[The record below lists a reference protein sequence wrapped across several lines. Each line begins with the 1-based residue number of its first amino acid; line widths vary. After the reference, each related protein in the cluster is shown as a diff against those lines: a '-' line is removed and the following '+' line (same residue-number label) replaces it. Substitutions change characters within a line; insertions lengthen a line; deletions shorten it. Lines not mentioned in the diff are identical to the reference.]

1 MKLKGK
7 LWKRLGKPTLALA
20 LAVFVLQGAGGGEA
34 IAASLTELQQEQA
47 KLEQEQEE
55 NDAKLASLKE
65 DQSKQQE
72 YKDALDA
79 QMQNLQSQIDGLNT
93 QINSLDASIEEKNTA
108 IAEKQKN
115 IDEDV
120 ETLKE
125 RLCAIY
131 MMGDASTL
139 EILLQSES
147 VIDMAQK
154 VELLNIIT
162 EHDTKLIAQL
172 TADME
177 SIADEKA
184 EIESEKE
191 QVAAART
198 ELESKGSELASVQA
212 EAERVLEELNQSVAS
227 VQAES
232 DRIAEEKAQASA
244 EIDQWWK
251 DYYAQLAEQ
260 ENQQNNGSSGSSGGS
275 SSGSIGSGGYVST
288 GNFTWP
294 VPGFT
299 NISCGYSSGHKA
311 IDISGGGR
319 TIYGT
324 PIVAADSGK
333 VVTAT
338 YHYSYGNYVMID
350 HGGGYSTL
358 YAHASS
364 LAVSVGQTVTKGQTI
379 AYVGSTGNSTG
390 PHLHFE
396 VRVNGNRQNPFNWF
410 S

>member
-55 NDAKLASLKE
+55 NDAKLASLKA

-251 DYYAQLAEQ
+251 DYYAQLAAQ
-260 ENQQNNGSSGSSGGS
+260 ENQQNNGSSGSSGG

-364 LAVSVGQTVTKGQTI
+364 LAVSAGQTVTKGQTI

>member
-55 NDAKLASLKE
+55 NDAKLASLKA

-93 QINSLDASIEEKNTA
+93 QINGLDASIEEKNTA

-232 DRIAEEKAQASA
+232 DRIAQEKAQASA

-251 DYYAQLAEQ
+251 DYYAQLAA
-260 ENQQNNGSSGSSGGS
+260 QNNSSSGSSGGS

-364 LAVSVGQTVTKGQTI
+364 LAVSAGQTVTKGQTI

>member
-20 LAVFVLQGAGGGEA
+20 LAVFVLQGAGGDEA

-55 NDAKLASLKE
+55 NDAKLASLKA

-93 QINSLDASIEEKNTA
+93 QINGLDASIEEKNTA

-251 DYYAQLAEQ
+251 DYYAQLAAQ
-260 ENQQNNGSSGSSGGS
+260 ENQQNNGSSGSSGG

-364 LAVSVGQTVTKGQTI
+364 LAVSAGQTVTKGQTI

>member
-1 MKLKGK
+1 MKGK
-7 LWKRLGKPTLALA
+7 FWKRLGKPVLALV
-20 LAVFVLQGAGGGEA
+20 LAVCVAQGTGGSA
-34 IAASLTELQQEQA
+34 IAATLTELQQEQA
-47 KLEQEQEE
+47 RLEQEKKE
-55 NDAKLASLKE
+55 NDAKLAELKA

-72 YKDALDA
+72 YKNTLDA

-93 QINSLDASIEEKNTA
+93 QINDLDTSISEKNAA
-108 IAEKQKN
+108 IAEKQEN
-115 IDEDV
+115 IDRDV

-139 EILLQSES
+139 EIILQSES

-154 VELLNIIT
+154 VELLNMIT
-162 EHDTKLIAQL
+162 EHDTRMIQQL
-172 TADME
+172 SADME
-177 SIADEKA
+177 AIADEKA
-184 EIESEKE
+184 EIESQKE
-191 QVAAART
+191 EVAAART
-198 ELESKGSELASVQA
+198 QLEAKGSELASVQA
-212 EAERVLEELNQSVAS
+212 EAERVLEELNQSVES

-232 DRIAEEKAQASA
+232 DRIAKEKAQASA

-251 DYYAQLAEQ
+251 DYYAQQAA
-260 ENQQNNGSSGSSGGS
+260 QNNGSSGG
-275 SSGSIGSGGYVST
+275 SSGSSGSGGYVST

-364 LAVSVGQTVTKGQTI
+364 LAVSAEQTVTKGQTI

>member
-251 DYYAQLAEQ
+251 DYYAQLAA
-260 ENQQNNGSSGSSGGS
+260 QNNSSSGSSGGS

-364 LAVSVGQTVTKGQTI
+364 LTVSAGQTVTKGQTI

>member
-1 MKLKGK
+1 MKGK
-7 LWKRLGKPTLALA
+7 FWKRLGKPVLALA
-20 LAVFVLQGAGGGEA
+20 LALCVAQGTGGSA
-34 IAASLTELQQEQA
+34 IAATLTELQQEQA
-47 KLEQEQEE
+47 RLEQEKKE
-55 NDAKLASLKE
+55 NDAKLAELKA

-93 QINSLDASIEEKNTA
+93 QINDLDASISEKNAA
-108 IAEKQKN
+108 IAEKQEN
-115 IDEDV
+115 IDRDV
-120 ETLKE
+120 ETLKD

-139 EILLQSES
+139 EIILQSES

-154 VELLNIIT
+154 VELLNMIT
-162 EHDTKLIAQL
+162 EHDTKMIQQL
-172 TADME
+172 SADME
-177 SIADEKA
+177 AIADEKA
-184 EIESEKE
+184 EIESQKE
-191 QVAAART
+191 EVAAART
-198 ELESKGSELASVQA
+198 ELETKGSELASVQA
-212 EAERVLEELNQSVAS
+212 EAERVLEELNQSVES

-232 DRIAEEKAQASA
+232 DRIAQEKAQASA

-251 DYYAQLAEQ
+251 DYYAQQVA
-260 ENQQNNGSSGSSGGS
+260 QNNNSSGGSSGSS
-275 SSGSIGSGGYVST
+275 GSGGYVST

-299 NISCGYSSGHKA
+299 NISCGYSSGHRA

-364 LAVSVGQTVTKGQTI
+364 LAVSAGQTVTKGQTI

>member
-79 QMQNLQSQIDGLNT
+79 QMQNLQSQIDGLNA
-93 QINSLDASIEEKNTA
+93 QINGLDASIEEKNTA

-251 DYYAQLAEQ
+251 DYYAQLAA
-260 ENQQNNGSSGSSGGS
+260 QNNSSSGSSGGS

-364 LAVSVGQTVTKGQTI
+364 LAVSAGQTVTKGQTI

>member
-1 MKLKGK
+1 
-7 LWKRLGKPTLALA
+7 
-20 LAVFVLQGAGGGEA
+20 
-34 IAASLTELQQEQA
+34 
-47 KLEQEQEE
+47 
-55 NDAKLASLKE
+55 
-65 DQSKQQE
+65 
-72 YKDALDA
+72 
-79 QMQNLQSQIDGLNT
+79 MQNLQSQIDGLNT

-251 DYYAQLAEQ
+251 DYYAQLAA
-260 ENQQNNGSSGSSGGS
+260 QNNSSSGSSGGS

-364 LAVSVGQTVTKGQTI
+364 LAVSAGQTVTKGQTI

>member
-55 NDAKLASLKE
+55 NDAKLASLKA

-93 QINSLDASIEEKNTA
+93 QINGLDASIEEKNTA

-198 ELESKGSELASVQA
+198 ELESKGSELAEVQA

-251 DYYAQLAEQ
+251 DYYAQLAA
-260 ENQQNNGSSGSSGGS
+260 QNNSSSGSSGGS

-364 LAVSVGQTVTKGQTI
+364 LAVSAGQTVTKGQTI

>member
-1 MKLKGK
+1 MKGK
-7 LWKRLGKPTLALA
+7 FWKRLGKPVLALV
-20 LAVFVLQGAGGGEA
+20 LAVCVAQGTGGSA
-34 IAASLTELQQEQA
+34 IAATLTELQQEQA
-47 KLEQEQEE
+47 RLEQEKKE
-55 NDAKLASLKE
+55 NDAKLAELKA

-72 YKDALDA
+72 YKNTLDA

-93 QINSLDASIEEKNTA
+93 QINDLDASISEKNAA
-108 IAEKQKN
+108 IAEKQEN
-115 IDEDV
+115 IDRDV

-139 EILLQSES
+139 EIILQSES

-154 VELLNIIT
+154 VELLNMIT
-162 EHDTKLIAQL
+162 EHDTKMIQQL
-172 TADME
+172 SADME
-177 SIADEKA
+177 AIADEKA
-184 EIESEKE
+184 EIESQKE
-191 QVAAART
+191 EVAAART
-198 ELESKGSELASVQA
+198 QLEAKGSELASVQA
-212 EAERVLEELNQSVAS
+212 EAERVLEELNQSVES

-232 DRIAEEKAQASA
+232 DRIAKEKAQASA

-251 DYYAQLAEQ
+251 DYYAQQAA
-260 ENQQNNGSSGSSGGS
+260 QNNGSSGG
-275 SSGSIGSGGYVST
+275 SSGSSGSGGYVST

-364 LAVSVGQTVTKGQTI
+364 LAVSAGQTVTKGQTI

>member
-1 MKLKGK
+1 MKGK
-7 LWKRLGKPTLALA
+7 FWKRLGKPVLALA
-20 LAVFVLQGAGGGEA
+20 LALCVAQGTGGSA
-34 IAASLTELQQEQA
+34 IAATLTELQQEQA
-47 KLEQEQEE
+47 RLEQEKKE
-55 NDAKLASLKE
+55 NDAKLAELKA

-93 QINSLDASIEEKNTA
+93 QINDLDASISEKNAA
-108 IAEKQKN
+108 IAEKQEN
-115 IDEDV
+115 IDRDV
-120 ETLKE
+120 ETLKD

-139 EILLQSES
+139 EIILQSES

-154 VELLNIIT
+154 VELLNMIT
-162 EHDTKLIAQL
+162 EHDTKMIQQL
-172 TADME
+172 SADMDA
-177 SIADEKA
+177 IADEKA
-184 EIESEKE
+184 EIESQKE
-191 QVAAART
+191 EVAAART
-198 ELESKGSELASVQA
+198 ELETKGSELASVQA
-212 EAERVLEELNQSVAS
+212 EAERVLEELNQSVES

-232 DRIAEEKAQASA
+232 DRIAQEKAQASA

-251 DYYAQLAEQ
+251 DYYAQQAA
-260 ENQQNNGSSGSSGGS
+260 QNNNSSGGSSGSS
-275 SSGSIGSGGYVST
+275 GSGGYVST

-299 NISCGYSSGHKA
+299 NISCGYSSGHRA

-364 LAVSVGQTVTKGQTI
+364 LAVSAGQTVTKGQTI

>member
-198 ELESKGSELASVQA
+198 ELESKGSELAEVQA

-251 DYYAQLAEQ
+251 DYYAQLAA
-260 ENQQNNGSSGSSGGS
+260 QNNSSSGSSGGS

>member
-1 MKLKGK
+1 MKGK
-7 LWKRLGKPTLALA
+7 FWKRLGKPVLALV
-20 LAVFVLQGAGGGEA
+20 LAVCVAQGTGGSA
-34 IAASLTELQQEQA
+34 IAATLTELQQEQA
-47 KLEQEQEE
+47 RLEQEKKE
-55 NDAKLASLKE
+55 NDAKLAELKA

-72 YKDALDA
+72 YKNTLDA

-93 QINSLDASIEEKNTA
+93 QINDLDASISEKNAA
-108 IAEKQKN
+108 IAEKQEN
-115 IDEDV
+115 IDRDV

-139 EILLQSES
+139 EIILQSES

-154 VELLNIIT
+154 VELLNMIT
-162 EHDTKLIAQL
+162 EHDTKMIQQL
-172 TADME
+172 SADME
-177 SIADEKA
+177 AIADEKA
-184 EIESEKE
+184 EIESQKE
-191 QVAAART
+191 EVAAARS
-198 ELESKGSELASVQA
+198 ELEAKGSELASVQA
-212 EAERVLEELNQSVAS
+212 EAERVLEELNQSVES

-232 DRIAEEKAQASA
+232 DRIAKEKAQASA

-251 DYYAQLAEQ
+251 DYYAQQAA
-260 ENQQNNGSSGSSGGS
+260 QNNGSSGG
-275 SSGSIGSGGYVST
+275 SSGSSGSGGYVST

-364 LAVSVGQTVTKGQTI
+364 LAVSAGQTVTKGQTI

>member
-1 MKLKGK
+1 MGGNAKLKGK
-7 LWKRLGKPTLALA
+7 FWKRLGKPVLALA
-20 LAVFVLQGAGGGEA
+20 LALCVAQGTGGSA
-34 IAASLTELQQEQA
+34 IAATLTELQQEQA
-47 KLEQEQEE
+47 RLEQEKKE
-55 NDAKLASLKE
+55 NDAKLAELKA
-65 DQSKQQE
+65 DQLKQQE

-93 QINSLDASIEEKNTA
+93 QINDLDASISEKNAA
-108 IAEKQKN
+108 IAEKQEN
-115 IDEDV
+115 IDRDV
-120 ETLKE
+120 ETLKD

-139 EILLQSES
+139 EIILQSES

-154 VELLNIIT
+154 VELLNMIT
-162 EHDTKLIAQL
+162 EHDTKMIQQL
-172 TADME
+172 SADME
-177 SIADEKA
+177 AIADEKA
-184 EIESEKE
+184 EIESQKE
-191 QVAAART
+191 EVAAART
-198 ELESKGSELASVQA
+198 ELETKGSELASVQA
-212 EAERVLEELNQSVAS
+212 EAERVLEELNQSVES

-232 DRIAEEKAQASA
+232 DRIAQEKAQASA

-251 DYYAQLAEQ
+251 DYYAQQAA
-260 ENQQNNGSSGSSGGS
+260 QNNNSSGGSSGSS
-275 SSGSIGSGGYVST
+275 GSGGYVST

-299 NISCGYSSGHKA
+299 NISCGYSSGHRA

-364 LAVSVGQTVTKGQTI
+364 LAVSAGQTVTKGQTI

>member
-1 MKLKGK
+1 MGGNAKLKGK
-7 LWKRLGKPTLALA
+7 FWKRLGKPVLALV
-20 LAVFVLQGAGGGEA
+20 LAVCVAQGTGGSA
-34 IAASLTELQQEQA
+34 IAATLTELQQEQA
-47 KLEQEQEE
+47 RLEQEKKE
-55 NDAKLASLKE
+55 NDAKLAELKA

-72 YKDALDA
+72 YKNTLDA

-93 QINSLDASIEEKNTA
+93 QINDLDTSISEKNAA
-108 IAEKQKN
+108 IAEKQEN
-115 IDEDV
+115 IDRDV

-139 EILLQSES
+139 EIILQSES

-154 VELLNIIT
+154 VELLNMIT
-162 EHDTKLIAQL
+162 EHDTKMIQQL
-172 TADME
+172 SADME
-177 SIADEKA
+177 AIADEKA
-184 EIESEKE
+184 EIESQKE
-191 QVAAART
+191 EVAAART
-198 ELESKGSELASVQA
+198 QLEAKGSELASVQA
-212 EAERVLEELNQSVAS
+212 EAERVLEELNQSVES

-232 DRIAEEKAQASA
+232 DRIAKEKAQASA

-251 DYYAQLAEQ
+251 DYYAQQAA
-260 ENQQNNGSSGSSGGS
+260 QNNGSSGG
-275 SSGSIGSGGYVST
+275 SSGSSGSGGYVST

-364 LAVSVGQTVTKGQTI
+364 LAVSAEQTVTKGQTI
-379 AYVGSTGNSTG
+379 AYVGNTGDSFG
-390 PHLHFE
+390 AHLHFE
-396 VRVNGNRQNPFNWF
+396 VILNGTLQNPMNYF

>member
-55 NDAKLASLKE
+55 NDAKLASLKA

-251 DYYAQLAEQ
+251 DYYAQLAA
-260 ENQQNNGSSGSSGGS
+260 QNNSSSGSSGGS

-338 YHYSYGNYVMID
+338 YHYGYGNYVMID

-364 LAVSVGQTVTKGQTI
+364 LAVSAGQTVTKGQTI

>member
-1 MKLKGK
+1 MKGK

-198 ELESKGSELASVQA
+198 ELESKGSELAEVQA

-232 DRIAEEKAQASA
+232 DRIAQEKEQASA
-244 EIDQWWK
+244 EIDQWWE
-251 DYYAQLAEQ
+251 DYYAQLAAQ
-260 ENQQNNGSSGSSGGS
+260 ENQQNNGSSGSSGG

-396 VRVNGNRQNPFNWF
+396 VRVNGVRQNPFNWF

>member
-1 MKLKGK
+1 MRLKGK

-55 NDAKLASLKE
+55 NDAKLASLKA

-93 QINSLDASIEEKNTA
+93 QINGLDASIEEKNTA

-251 DYYAQLAEQ
+251 DYYAQLAA
-260 ENQQNNGSSGSSGGS
+260 QNNSSSGSSGGS

-396 VRVNGNRQNPFNWF
+396 VRVNGVRQNPFNWF

>member
-7 LWKRLGKPTLALA
+7 LWKRLGKPTLARA

-55 NDAKLASLKE
+55 NDAKLASLKA

-93 QINSLDASIEEKNTA
+93 QINGLDASIEEKNTA

-191 QVAAART
+191 QVAAARN

-251 DYYAQLAEQ
+251 DYYAQLAA
-260 ENQQNNGSSGSSGGS
+260 QNNSSSGSSGGS

-299 NISCGYSSGHKA
+299 NIRCGYSSGHKA

-364 LAVSVGQTVTKGQTI
+364 LAVSAGQTVTKGQTI

>member
-1 MKLKGK
+1 MKGK
-7 LWKRLGKPTLALA
+7 FWKRLGKPVLALA
-20 LAVFVLQGAGGGEA
+20 LALCVAQGTGGSA
-34 IAASLTELQQEQA
+34 IAATLTELQQEQA
-47 KLEQEQEE
+47 RLEQEKKE
-55 NDAKLASLKE
+55 NDAKLAELKA

-93 QINSLDASIEEKNTA
+93 QINDLDASISEKNAA
-108 IAEKQKN
+108 IAEKQEN
-115 IDEDV
+115 IDRDV
-120 ETLKE
+120 ETLKD

-139 EILLQSES
+139 EIILQSES

-154 VELLNIIT
+154 VELLNMIT
-162 EHDTKLIAQL
+162 EHDTKMIQQL
-172 TADME
+172 SADME
-177 SIADEKA
+177 AIADEKA
-184 EIESEKE
+184 EIESQKE
-191 QVAAART
+191 EVAAART
-198 ELESKGSELASVQA
+198 ELETKGSELASVQA
-212 EAERVLEELNQSVAS
+212 EAERVLEELNQSVES

-232 DRIAEEKAQASA
+232 DRIAQEKAQASA

-251 DYYAQLAEQ
+251 DYYAQQAA
-260 ENQQNNGSSGSSGGS
+260 QNNNSSGGSSGSS
-275 SSGSIGSGGYVST
+275 GSGGYVST

-299 NISCGYSSGHKA
+299 NISCGYSSGHRA

-364 LAVSVGQTVTKGQTI
+364 LAVSAGQTVTKGQTI

>member
-1 MKLKGK
+1 MGGNAKLKGK
-7 LWKRLGKPTLALA
+7 FWKRLGKPVLALA
-20 LAVFVLQGAGGGEA
+20 LALCVAQGTGGSA
-34 IAASLTELQQEQA
+34 IAATLTELQQKQA
-47 KLEQEQEE
+47 RLEQEKKE
-55 NDAKLASLKE
+55 NDAKLAELKA

-93 QINSLDASIEEKNTA
+93 QINDLDASISEKNAA
-108 IAEKQKN
+108 IAEKQEN
-115 IDEDV
+115 IDRDV
-120 ETLKE
+120 ETLKD

-139 EILLQSES
+139 EIILQSES

-154 VELLNIIT
+154 VELLNMIT
-162 EHDTKLIAQL
+162 EHDTKMIQQL
-172 TADME
+172 SADME
-177 SIADEKA
+177 AIADEKA
-184 EIESEKE
+184 EIESQKE
-191 QVAAART
+191 EVAAART
-198 ELESKGSELASVQA
+198 ELETKGSELASVQA
-212 EAERVLEELNQSVAS
+212 EAERVLEELNQSVES

-232 DRIAEEKAQASA
+232 DRIAQEKAQASA

-251 DYYAQLAEQ
+251 DYYAQQAA
-260 ENQQNNGSSGSSGGS
+260 QNNNSSGGSSGSS
-275 SSGSIGSGGYVST
+275 GSGGYVST

-299 NISCGYSSGHKA
+299 NISCGYSSGHRA

-364 LAVSVGQTVTKGQTI
+364 LAVSAGQTVTKGQTI

>member
-55 NDAKLASLKE
+55 NDARLASLKA

-93 QINSLDASIEEKNTA
+93 QINGLDASIEEKNTA

-198 ELESKGSELASVQA
+198 ELESKGSELAEVQA

-251 DYYAQLAEQ
+251 DYYAQLAA
-260 ENQQNNGSSGSSGGS
+260 QNNSSSGSSGGS

-364 LAVSVGQTVTKGQTI
+364 LAVSAGQTVTKGQTI

>member
-1 MKLKGK
+1 MKGK

-55 NDAKLASLKE
+55 NDAKLASLKA

-93 QINSLDASIEEKNTA
+93 QINGLDASIEEKNTA

-251 DYYAQLAEQ
+251 DYYAQLAA
-260 ENQQNNGSSGSSGGS
+260 QNNSSSGSSGGS

-364 LAVSVGQTVTKGQTI
+364 LAVSAGQTVTKGQTI

>member
-1 MKLKGK
+1 MGRECKVEGK
-7 LWKRLGKPTLALA
+7 ILGNVWVSLFWRWPWLSVSRRGT
-20 LAVFVLQGAGGGEA
+20 GGSA
-34 IAASLTELQQEQA
+34 IAATLTELQQEQA
-47 KLEQEQEE
+47 RLEQEKKE
-55 NDAKLASLKE
+55 NDAKLAELKA
-65 DQSKQQE
+65 DQLKQQE

-93 QINSLDASIEEKNTA
+93 QINDLDASISEKNAA
-108 IAEKQKN
+108 IAEKQVN
-115 IDEDV
+115 IDRDV
-120 ETLKE
+120 ETLKD

-139 EILLQSES
+139 EIILQSES

-154 VELLNIIT
+154 VELLNMIT
-162 EHDTKLIAQL
+162 EHDTKMIQQL
-172 TADME
+172 SADME
-177 SIADEKA
+177 AIADEKA
-184 EIESEKE
+184 EIESQKE
-191 QVAAART
+191 EVAAART
-198 ELESKGSELASVQA
+198 ELETKGSELASVQA
-212 EAERVLEELNQSVAS
+212 EAERVLEELNQSVES

-232 DRIAEEKAQASA
+232 DRIAQEKAQASA

-251 DYYAQLAEQ
+251 DYYAQQAA
-260 ENQQNNGSSGSSGGS
+260 QNNNSSGGSSGSS
-275 SSGSIGSGGYVST
+275 GSGGYVST

-299 NISCGYSSGHKA
+299 NISCGYSSGHRA

-364 LAVSVGQTVTKGQTI
+364 LAVSAGQTVTKGQTI

>member
-1 MKLKGK
+1 MKGK

-55 NDAKLASLKE
+55 NDAKLASLKA

-93 QINSLDASIEEKNTA
+93 QINGLDASIEEKNTA

-232 DRIAEEKAQASA
+232 DRIAQEKAQASA

-251 DYYAQLAEQ
+251 DYYAQLAA
-260 ENQQNNGSSGSSGGS
+260 QNNSSSGSSGGS

-364 LAVSVGQTVTKGQTI
+364 LAVSAGQTVTKGQTI

>member
-93 QINSLDASIEEKNTA
+93 QINGLDASIEEKNTA

-251 DYYAQLAEQ
+251 DYYAQLAA
-260 ENQQNNGSSGSSGGS
+260 QNNSSSGSSGGS